1 MLKWIY
7 FRDKFIFCLTFHNF
21 PIIIIRKLLG
31 FGGDNLISS
40 LSLNDLLELP
50 NVILKTC
57 EKYEEYS
64 ELLQDSI
71 IVQYYHKNMRK
82 ELNTIFEQFKE
93 MKYSYP
99 FSYNYYS
106 KVISNDVCVQGG
118 NKNNDPIGNFISNHM
133 DQYLWLERFY
143 QAILTLATKL
153 SNQEAVYLVDSFF
166 GHRSEDFI
174 SDKLGIS
181 RMTLQKIKKSCLVK
195 VYFEFQF
202 INNIKI

>member
-1 MLKWIY
+1 M
-7 FRDKFIFCLTFHNF
+7 
-21 PIIIIRKLLG
+21 
-31 FGGDNLISS
+31 
-40 LSLNDLLELP
+40 LELP
-50 NVILKTC
+50 NAILKTC

-71 IVQYYHKNMRK
+71 ILQYYHKNMRK
-82 ELNTIFEQFKE
+82 ELNKIFEQFQE

-106 KVISNDVCVQGG
+106 KVISRDVCVQGG
-118 NKNNDPIGNFISNHM
+118 SKNNDPIGNFINNHM
-133 DQYLWLERFY
+133 NQYLWLERFY

-153 SNQEAVYLVDSFF
+153 SNQEAVYFVDSFF

-202 INNIKI
+202 IKNITM